1 MRRFQYYDHPNPTP
15 QILHGP
21 FRSSIRGFVYGA
33 EMKDGLR
40 WLAIYIALCFVVAI
54 IGIKTC
60 SAGTL
65 EDVATSP
72 TTFAVCKTVD
82 IASTAYLLE
91 HGLATEANPLVAWS
105 LKVGGW
111 APLVFVSIGIYWAMQ
126 KFKDQPGAKTATAV
140 ANGVTC
146 LAATKNL
153 LLIP

>member
-1 MRRFQYYDHPNPTP
+1 MNTV
-15 QILHGP
+15 I
-21 FRSSIRGFVYGA
+21 
-33 EMKDGLR
+33 R
-40 WLAIYIALCFVVAI
+40 WLVIYIAICFAVAI

-65 EDVATSP
+65 NDVATSRD
-72 TTFAVCKTVD
+72 TFALCKTVD

-111 APLVFVSIGIYWAMQ
+111 APLVFVSIGIYWAME
-126 KFKDQPGAKTATAV
+126 KFKEQPGAKPATAI
-140 ANGVTC
+140 ANGATC
-146 LAATKNL
+146 FVAAQNL

>member
-1 MRRFQYYDHPNPTP
+1 MNT
-15 QILHGP
+15 I
-21 FRSSIRGFVYGA
+21 I
-33 EMKDGLR
+33 R

-72 TTFAVCKTVD
+72 DTFAVCKTVD

-91 HGLATEANPLVAWS
+91 HGFVESNPLVAPLIAHGYIPLIAVS
-105 LKVGGW
+105 LGV
-111 APLVFVSIGIYWAMQ
+111 YWMM
-126 KFKDQPGAKTATAV
+126 KHFKDQPGAKTATAV

-146 LAATKNL
+146 LAATQNL
-153 LLIP
+153 LLLP

>member
-1 MRRFQYYDHPNPTP
+1 M
-15 QILHGP
+15 
-21 FRSSIRGFVYGA
+21 
-33 EMKDGLR
+33 R
-40 WLAIYIALCFVVAI
+40 WLIIYIAICFTVSL
-54 IGIKTC
+54 IGIKAC

-65 EDVATSP
+65 EEVATSP
-72 TTFAVCKTVD
+72 NTFAACKTVD

-111 APLVFVSIGIYWAMQ
+111 APLVFASIGVYWLME
-126 KFKDQPGAKTATAV
+126 KFKDQPGAKPATAV

-146 LAATKNL
+146 IAATQNL